1 MCVCCQKVI
10 VFKIEFEICRIITQ
24 PRLPWWP
31 QIDLVYNKSSD
42 LRLMFTDTLN
52 KALQGCITHTTLRM
66 IPVTE
71 FLLNFVVLILKSL
84 LNMCLR
90 MKFDASTNGK
100 KKIET

>member
-1 MCVCCQKVI
+1 MPNILVFVTEILILYHSLTVVQNSHISFMCVCCQKVI

-42 LRLMFTDTLN
+42 LRLMFTETLN

-66 IPVTE
+66 IPV
-71 FLLNFVVLILKSL
+71 N
-84 LNMCLR
+84 
-90 MKFDASTNGK
+90 
-100 KKIET
+100 